1 MYFPTKIIFFIL
13 AFALPL
19 VAAPLP
25 ADLERLEKH
34 ITAVSEEITNS
45 VVHIKVEGSLNNK
58 KFSGMGSG
66 FVIDKN
72 GMILTNHHVIDNNVK
87 VIVKF
92 NNDPREYEAK
102 VLGSDE
108 PTDVA
113 LIQVSAAEAKNL
125 RPVTLGRSKTTK
137 VGQWVLAV
145 GNPYG
150 LDRTV
155 SFGIVSAKGRNV
167 PQAPVLNDFIQ
178 TDAFIAP
185 GSSGGPLLNM
195 QGEVIGINSR
205 GGSGLAFTIPI
216 ETALEVKDKL
226 LKSGG
231 IKRGFLGIQL
241 MPLDFELRKQL
252 AIQGTGGVM
261 VSLVL
266 KSSNLYGKLKPL
278 DIILRVN
285 GEAVSAV
292 EEKDVHPIVRR
303 MSDLPIGKDV
313 KLEILRGGKSIEIAG
328 LVKERPPAEGKKW
341 QSTLGFVIT
350 EVTDDLAERYQLE
363 QKQGAYVS
371 FIDQGSSAQHAG
383 LNLGDLVL
391 EVDGKSIL
399 SLEDAKAVFAVD
411 RALHLVHVQRGRA
424 HFYVL
429 LRK

>member
-1 MYFPTKIIFFIL
+1 MISVPKAIPLIF
-13 AFALPL
+13 AFATALL
-19 VAAPLP
+19 ATPLP
-25 ADLERLEKH
+25 ADLEKLENH
-34 ITAVSEEITNS
+34 ITQVSEEITNS
-45 VVHIKVEGSLNNK
+45 VVHIKVEGSVNNK

-87 VIVKF
+87 VLVKF

-113 LIQVSAAEAKNL
+113 LIQVDAALAKNL
-125 RPVTLGRSKTTK
+125 RPVTLGSSKTTK

-195 QGEVIGINSR
+195 RGEVIGINSR

-252 AIQGTGGVM
+252 GINNTGGVM

-266 KSSNLYGKLKPL
+266 KSSNFYGKLKPL
-278 DIILRVN
+278 DVVMRVN

-292 EEKDVHPIVRR
+292 EEKDVHPIIRK

-313 KLEILRGGKSIEIAG
+313 KLEILRGGKTQEIAG
-328 LVKERPPAEGKKW
+328 LVKERPPVEGKKW
-341 QSTLGFVIT
+341 QSPLGFVIM
-350 EVTDDLAERYQLE
+350 EVTDDLAERYQLD
-363 QKQGAYVS
+363 QKQGAYIS
-371 FIDQGSSAQHAG
+371 FIDSGSSAQHAG
-383 LNLGDLVL
+383 LNLGDIVL
-391 EVDGKSIL
+391 EADGKPINTL
-399 SLEDAKAVFAVD
+399 DAAKAAFTVD
-411 RALHLVHVQRGRA
+411 KPTHLVHVLRGRA
-424 HFYVL
+424 HFYVI

>member
-1 MYFPTKIIFFIL
+1 MTLVYRFFVLIL
-13 AFALPL
+13 FTASVFS
-19 VAAPLP
+19 APLP

-45 VVHIKVEGSLNNK
+45 VVHIKVEGSVNNK

-66 FVIDKN
+66 FVIDKD

-113 LIQVSAAEAKNL
+113 LIRVSAAEAKNL
-125 RPVTLGRSKTTK
+125 RPVMLGSSKTTK

-195 QGEVIGINSR
+195 KGEVIGINSR

-231 IKRGFLGIQL
+231 IKRGFLGVQL

-252 AIQGTGGVM
+252 GINGTSGVM
-261 VSLVL
+261 ISLIL
-266 KSSNLYGKLKPL
+266 KSSSFYGKLKPL
-278 DIILRVN
+278 DIVLKVN
-285 GEAVSAV
+285 GETISAV

-303 MSDLPIGKDV
+303 LSDLPIGKEV
-313 KLEILRGGKSIEIAG
+313 KLEVLRGGKTLEVAG

-341 QSTLGFVIT
+341 QSPLGFVIT

-363 QKQGAYVS
+363 QKQGAYIS

-391 EVDGKSIL
+391 DVDGKAVANIDEAK
-399 SLEDAKAVFAVD
+399 SLFAVD
-411 RALHLVHVQRGRA
+411 RATHLLHVMRGRT

>member
-1 MYFPTKIIFFIL
+1 MVSLTKGIPLIFLLSAAL
-13 AFALPL
+13 AAT
-19 VAAPLP
+19 PLP
-25 ADLERLEKH
+25 ADLEKLERH
-34 ITAVSEEITNS
+34 ITTVSEDITNS
-45 VVHIKVEGSLNNK
+45 VVHIKVEGSVNNK

-72 GMILTNHHVIDNNVK
+72 GMMLTNHHVIDNSVK

-102 VLGSDE
+102 VIGSDE
-108 PTDVA
+108 ATDVA
-113 LIQVSAAEAKNL
+113 LIQVNAAEAKNL

-155 SFGIVSAKGRNV
+155 SFGILSAKGRNM

-216 ETALEVKDKL
+216 ETALEVKEKL
-226 LKSGG
+226 LKGGG
-231 IKRGFLGIQL
+231 IKRGFLGVQL

-252 AIQGTGGVM
+252 GINGTAGVM
-261 VSLVL
+261 ISMVL
-266 KSSNLYGKLKPL
+266 KSSSVYGKVKPL
-278 DIILRVN
+278 DILLRVN
-285 GEAVSAV
+285 GDAISAV

-303 MSDLPIGKDV
+303 LSDLPIGKEV
-313 KLEILRGGKSIEIAG
+313 KLEILRGGKTQEIIG
-328 LVKERPPAEGKKW
+328 LVKERPPTEGKKW
-341 QSTLGFVIT
+341 QSPLGFVIM
-350 EVTDDLAERYQLE
+350 EVSDDLAERYQLE
-363 QKQGAYVS
+363 HKQGGYVS
-371 FIDQGSSAQHAG
+371 FIDTGSSAQHAG
-383 LNLGDLVL
+383 LNLGDVIL
-391 EVDGKSIL
+391 EIDGKGIQNL
-399 SLEDAKAVFAVD
+399 DDAKGLLSVE
-411 RALHLVHVQRGRA
+411 RATHLLHVLRGRA

>member
-1 MYFPTKIIFFIL
+1 MTLVYRFFVLIL
-13 AFALPL
+13 FTASVFS
-19 VAAPLP
+19 APLP

-45 VVHIKVEGSLNNK
+45 VVHIKVEGSVNNK

-66 FVIDKN
+66 FVIDKD

-113 LIQVSAAEAKNL
+113 LIRVSAAEAKNL
-125 RPVTLGRSKTTK
+125 RPVMLGSSKTTK

-195 QGEVIGINSR
+195 KGEVIGINSR

-231 IKRGFLGIQL
+231 IKRGFLGVQL

-252 AIQGTGGVM
+252 GVNGTSGVM
-261 VSLVL
+261 ISLIL
-266 KSSNLYGKLKPL
+266 KSSSFFGKLKPL
-278 DIILRVN
+278 DIVLKVN
-285 GEAVSAV
+285 GETISAV

-303 MSDLPIGKDV
+303 LSDLPIGKEV
-313 KLEILRGGKSIEIAG
+313 KLEVLRGGKTLEVAG

-341 QSTLGFVIT
+341 QSPLGFVIT

-363 QKQGAYVS
+363 QKQGAYIS

-391 EVDGKSIL
+391 DVDGKAVANIDEAK
-399 SLEDAKAVFAVD
+399 SLFAID
-411 RALHLVHVQRGRA
+411 RATHLLHVMRGRT